1 MNKAINSFCL
11 IFIFCFLA
19 AGCADMTRKL
29 DIAIYGSEEEAD
41 AAHATYLANEF
52 ERNEKKSK
60 KLAEETK
67 ALIREERKK
76 NYRYAC
82 TGDASLREVAK
93 IRSKEIVTQYS
104 ATRPNGSHSFSLYQD
119 FDKLTDV
126 RPIRE
131 LRAKGPKTPRDV
143 VNYWLS
149 RKEDKKV
156 LFGPRISQM
165 EVGLSIVGS
174 TYYWVLVSYE

>member
-1 MNKAINSFCL
+1 MYLRCILCL
-11 IFIFCFLA
+11 FCFLI

-41 AAHATYLANEF
+41 AAHATYLSNEF
-52 ERNEKKSK
+52 KRNEKKSK

-67 ALIREERKK
+67 AFIRDERKR
-76 NYRYAC
+76 NRLYPC
-82 TGDASLREVAK
+82 TVDTSLREVAK

-104 ATRPNGSHSFSLYQD
+104 ATRPNGLHSFSLYQE

-126 RPIRE
+126 RPVRE
-131 LRAKGPKTPRDV
+131 LRAKGPKTPREV

-156 LFGPRISQM
+156 LFGPRIHQM